1 MANIRKQTRKSR
13 KNNHSLSNWSFYR
26 LASFIEYKAN
36 LVGIMVE
43 YVHPAYTSQNCPN
56 CGHRYHAKDRKYACS
71 DCGYI
76 GHRDIVGAKNIIDAS
91 VLDGKSQVA

>member
-36 LVGIMVE
+36 LVGIKVE
-43 YVHPAYTSQNCPN
+43 Y
-56 CGHRYHAKDRKYACS
+56 
-71 DCGYI
+71 
-76 GHRDIVGAKNIIDAS
+76 
-91 VLDGKSQVA
+91 